1 MTMVERAA
9 LEQHIASSTKALLDA
24 QKPDGHW
31 CFELEAD
38 ATIPAEYVLL
48 RHYLAEPVAAELE
61 RKIAIYLRRI
71 QGQHGGWPLFH
82 EGEFNMSASV
92 KAYFALK
99 MIGDDID
106 APHMKRAREAM
117 LSRGGAAQSNVFT
130 KLLLALYG
138 FIPWKAVPVMPIEI
152 MLLPKWFPFHLD
164 KISYWSRTV
173 IVPLLVLMTLKPKAR
188 NPKNVRIDELFVE
201 PPATLKPAPKAPQQK
216 ATWFWFF
223 HIVDNVLRATEPFF
237 PKGPRKRAIDQAVAW
252 VTERL
257 NGEDGLGAIYPAMA
271 NSVMMFD
278 ALGFPE
284 DYPLR
289 ATARRSVE
297 KLLVVH
303 DHEAYCQPC
312 VSPIWDTGLAAHAL
326 LETGDAEAQKRVTQ
340 ALKWLEPMQVLD
352 VKGDWAVR
360 RPDVRPGGWAF
371 QYANPHYPDVD
382 DTAVDAAGV
391 AAHCT
396 RPHGAALRGGA
407 GQVDLSADHSAA
419 QRDRATVCLQVTHQR
434 THHAVDVD
442 DPGRR

>member
-1 MTMVERAA
+1 MSRRFDLTQCGGRWKVPFM
-9 LEQHIASSTKALLDA
+9 HPKDT
-24 QKPDGHW
+24 DGI
-31 CFELEAD
+31 C
-38 ATIPAEYVLL
+38 
-48 RHYLAEPVAAELE
+48 
-61 RKIAIYLRRI
+61 
-71 QGQHGGWPLFH
+71 PL
-82 EGEFNMSASV
+82 V
-92 KAYFALK
+92 
-99 MIGDDID
+99 D
-106 APHMKRAREAM
+106 
-117 LSRGGAAQSNVFT
+117 GAARLEPGDAIVGT
-130 KLLLALYG
+130 ELARDLG
-138 FIPWKAVPVMPIEI
+138 LRVGDRFSVNTGRVTDSMRVSALVDLGIKD
-152 MLLPKWFPFHLD
+152 LNR
-164 KISYWSRTV
+164 RTV

-340 ALKWLEPMQVLD
+340 ALKWLEPM
-352 VKGDWAVR
+352 
-360 RPDVRPGGWAF
+360 
-371 QYANPHYPDVD
+371 
-382 DTAVDAAGV
+382 
-391 AAHCT
+391 
-396 RPHGAALRGGA
+396 
-407 GQVDLSADHSAA
+407 
-419 QRDRATVCLQVTHQR
+419 
-434 THHAVDVD
+434 
-442 DPGRR
+442 

>member
-340 ALKWLEPMQVLD
+340 ALKWLEPM
-352 VKGDWAVR
+352 
-360 RPDVRPGGWAF
+360 
-371 QYANPHYPDVD
+371 
-382 DTAVDAAGV
+382 
-391 AAHCT
+391 
-396 RPHGAALRGGA
+396 
-407 GQVDLSADHSAA
+407 
-419 QRDRATVCLQVTHQR
+419 
-434 THHAVDVD
+434 
-442 DPGRR
+442 